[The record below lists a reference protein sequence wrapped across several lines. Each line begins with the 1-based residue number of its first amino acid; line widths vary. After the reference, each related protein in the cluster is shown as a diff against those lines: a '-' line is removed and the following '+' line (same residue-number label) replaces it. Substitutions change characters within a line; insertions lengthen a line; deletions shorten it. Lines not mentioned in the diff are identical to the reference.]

1 MTDKGDMAD
10 GRDKGLSVQIFGRDY
25 YLSTDADRDD
35 DHIREVAALVD
46 EKMRQ
51 IDREQGSRS
60 AYHVAVLAGLDLVDE
75 LLRLKKEL
83 MGAQDEIASRT
94 SRLSASL
101 GRVLHDETAED
112 DDVDWLDV
120 DGERRRGQAARGPV
134 EDGQRAGDDGERGSK
149 P

>member
-1 MTDKGDMAD
+1 MAD
-10 GRDKGLSVQIFGRDY
+10 SRDQGLSVQIFGREY
-25 YLSTDADRDD
+25 HLSTDADRDD

-51 IDREQGSRS
+51 IDREQGSQS

-83 MGAQDEIASRT
+83 MAAQDDIASRT
-94 SRLSASL
+94 SRLSDSL
-101 GRVLHDETAED
+101 GRVLQDETPGD

-120 DGERRRGQAARGPV
+120 DGERRAAPATKAPV
-134 EDGQRAGDDGERGSK
+134 QDGDDGERGPKS
-149 P
+149 

>member
-1 MTDKGDMAD
+1 MAD
-10 GRDKGLSVQIFGRDY
+10 SRDKGLPVQIFGKEY
-25 YLSTDADRDD
+25 HLSTDADRDD

-51 IDREQGSRS
+51 IDREQGSQS

-83 MGAQDEIASRT
+83 TAAQNDIASRT

-101 GRVLHDETAED
+101 GRVLQDDAAED

-120 DGERRRGQAARGPV
+120 DGERRAAPATRAPV
-134 EDGQRAGDDGERGSK
+134 QDGDDGEESVK

>member
-1 MTDKGDMAD
+1 MAD
-10 GRDKGLSVQIFGRDY
+10 SGDRGLCVQIFGRDY
-25 YLSTDADRDD
+25 HLSTDEDRDD

-94 SRLSASL
+94 LRLSASL
-101 GRVLHDETAED
+101 GRVLEDEAAED

-120 DGERRRGQAARGPV
+120 DGERRGAQATGTPV
-134 EDGQRAGDDGERGSK
+134 EDGQRAGDDVERGSGS
-149 P
+149 